1 MAAVVLI
8 RVLQRLSCTFSLE
21 HGLDGWVI
29 MRIAVQWE
37 HPCSAAAEAG
47 VMVSQNHSEA
57 EKLREGERQN
67 QATHSV
73 SLFLQ
78 GDWNDIDSIK
88 KKDLHHSRGD
98 EKAQGVETLPPGT
111 TCELGLGFH
120 GTPNC

>member
-1 MAAVVLI
+1 
-8 RVLQRLSCTFSLE
+8 
-21 HGLDGWVI
+21 
-29 MRIAVQWE
+29 
-37 HPCSAAAEAG
+37 
-47 VMVSQNHSEA
+47 MVSQNHSEA
-57 EKLREGERQN
+57 EKLREGEPQK

-111 TCELGLGFH
+111 GLNWGWASVDLLIVNGLNIVPGRWLGAERE
-120 GTPNC
+120 